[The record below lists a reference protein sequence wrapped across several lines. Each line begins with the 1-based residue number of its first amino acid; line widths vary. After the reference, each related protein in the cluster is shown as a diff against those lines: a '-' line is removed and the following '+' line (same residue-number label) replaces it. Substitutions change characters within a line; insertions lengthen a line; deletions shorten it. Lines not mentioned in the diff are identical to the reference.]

1 MGLEKKGLIFG
12 KGRLESLTDG
22 VFAII
27 MTIFVFNISVPE
39 LILFTEGD
47 FASER
52 LSAKFADL
60 WPDFLAYV
68 ISFSTLGAFWVAH
81 HRIFRWIIYVDRPL
95 IWINISFLMIIGL
108 IPFSTTL
115 LTQYL
120 DSQNSIFAFSF
131 NAILAGLLIY
141 LIYYYVKRNPDLVDK
156 SIQALIEKSSSR
168 RIVATI
174 LTYSVAIIFSF
185 IYLQASLFLLLLV
198 LIPEIIPDKYF
209 GRKTEYI
216 LFIKNLI
223 QISQLR
229 KLLYIRNM
237 LRC

>member
-27 MTIFVFNISVPE
+27 MTILVFNISVPE

-81 HRIFRWIIYVDRPL
+81 HRIFRWILYVDRPL

-141 LIYYYVKRNPDLVDK
+141 VIYYYVKRNPDLVDK
-156 SIQALIEKSSSR
+156 SVQALIEKSSSR
-168 RIVATI
+168 RILATI

-185 IYLQASLFLLLLV
+185 IYLPASLFLLLLV
-198 LIPEIIPDKYF
+198 LVPEIIPDKYF
-209 GRKTEYI
+209 GRKT
-216 LFIKNLI
+216 K
-223 QISQLR
+223 
-229 KLLYIRNM
+229 
-237 LRC
+237 

>member
-27 MTIFVFNISVPE
+27 MTILVFNISVPE

-81 HRIFRWIIYVDRPL
+81 HRIFRWVLYVDRPL

-141 LIYYYVKRNPDLVDK
+141 VIYYYVKRNPDLVDK

-185 IYLQASLFLLLLV
+185 VYLPASLFLLLLV

-209 GRKTEYI
+209 GRKTG
-216 LFIKNLI
+216 
-223 QISQLR
+223 
-229 KLLYIRNM
+229 
-237 LRC
+237 

>member
-27 MTIFVFNISVPE
+27 MTILVFNISVPE

-81 HRIFRWIIYVDRPL
+81 HRIFRWILYVDRPL

-115 LTQYL
+115 LTQYS

-156 SIQALIEKSSSR
+156 SVQALIEKSSSR

-209 GRKTEYI
+209 GRKTE
-216 LFIKNLI
+216 
-223 QISQLR
+223 
-229 KLLYIRNM
+229 
-237 LRC
+237 

>member
-27 MTIFVFNISVPE
+27 MTILVFNISVPE

-81 HRIFRWIIYVDRPL
+81 HRIFRWVLYVDRPL

-141 LIYYYVKRNPDLVDK
+141 VIYYYVKRNPDLVDK

-168 RIVATI
+168 RVIATI
-174 LTYSVAIIFSF
+174 LTYSVAIGFSF
-185 IYLQASLFLLLLV
+185 IYLPASLFLLLLV

-209 GRKTEYI
+209 GRKTE
-216 LFIKNLI
+216 
-223 QISQLR
+223 
-229 KLLYIRNM
+229 
-237 LRC
+237 

>member
-1 MGLEKKGLIFG
+1 MGFEKNGLIFG
-12 KGRLESLTDG
+12 KGRLETLTDG

-27 MTIFVFNISVPE
+27 MTILVFNISVPE
-39 LILFTEGD
+39 LILFTEGE
-47 FASER
+47 FASDR

-60 WPDFLAYV
+60 WPDFLAYL
-68 ISFSTLGAFWVAH
+68 ISFSTLGAFWVTH
-81 HRIFRWIIYVDRPL
+81 HRIFRWILYVDRPL

-108 IPFSTTL
+108 LPFSTTL
-115 LTQYL
+115 LTQYMQ
-120 DSQNSIFAFSF
+120 SQNSIFAYSF

-141 LIYYYVKRNPDLVDK
+141 TIYYYVKRNPELVDK
-156 SIQALIEKSSSR
+156 SVQALMEKSSSR

-209 GRKTEYI
+209 GRKTA
-216 LFIKNLI
+216 
-223 QISQLR
+223 
-229 KLLYIRNM
+229 
-237 LRC
+237 

>member
-27 MTIFVFNISVPE
+27 MTILVFNISVPE

-47 FASER
+47 LASER

-81 HRIFRWIIYVDRPL
+81 HRIFRWILYVDRPL

-141 LIYYYVKRNPDLVDK
+141 VIYYYVKRNPDLVDK

-168 RIVATI
+168 RVVATI

-209 GRKTEYI
+209 GRKTE
-216 LFIKNLI
+216 
-223 QISQLR
+223 
-229 KLLYIRNM
+229 
-237 LRC
+237 

>member
-27 MTIFVFNISVPE
+27 MTILVFNISVPE

-81 HRIFRWIIYVDRPL
+81 HRVFRWILYVNRPL

-141 LIYYYVKRNPDLVDK
+141 VIYYYVKRNPDLVDK
-156 SIQALIEKSSSR
+156 SVQALIEKSSSR

-209 GRKTEYI
+209 GRKTE
-216 LFIKNLI
+216 
-223 QISQLR
+223 
-229 KLLYIRNM
+229 
-237 LRC
+237 

>member
-27 MTIFVFNISVPE
+27 MTILVFNISVPE

-81 HRIFRWIIYVDRPL
+81 HRIFRWILSVDRPL

-141 LIYYYVKRNPDLVDK
+141 VIYYYVKRNPDLVDK

-209 GRKTEYI
+209 GRKTE
-216 LFIKNLI
+216 
-223 QISQLR
+223 
-229 KLLYIRNM
+229 
-237 LRC
+237 

>member
-27 MTIFVFNISVPE
+27 MTILVFNISVPE

-52 LSAKFADL
+52 LSAKFAAL

-81 HRIFRWIIYVDRPL
+81 HRIFRWILYVDRPL

-141 LIYYYVKRNPDLVDK
+141 AIYYYVKRNPDLVDK
-156 SIQALIEKSSSR
+156 SVQALIEKSSSR

-209 GRKTEYI
+209 GRKTE
-216 LFIKNLI
+216 
-223 QISQLR
+223 
-229 KLLYIRNM
+229 
-237 LRC
+237 

>member
-27 MTIFVFNISVPE
+27 MTILVFNISVPE

-68 ISFSTLGAFWVAH
+68 ISFSTLGVFWVAH
-81 HRIFRWIIYVDRPL
+81 HRIFRWILYVDRPL

-141 LIYYYVKRNPDLVDK
+141 VIYYYVKRNPDLVDK

-209 GRKTEYI
+209 GRKTE
-216 LFIKNLI
+216 
-223 QISQLR
+223 
-229 KLLYIRNM
+229 
-237 LRC
+237 

>member
-1 MGLEKKGLIFG
+1 MGFEKKGLIFG
-12 KGRLESLTDG
+12 KGRLEALTDG

-27 MTIFVFNISVPE
+27 MTILVFNISVPE

-47 FASER
+47 YASER
-52 LSAKFADL
+52 LSARFADL

-81 HRIFRWIIYVDRPL
+81 HRIFRWILYVDRPL

-108 IPFSTTL
+108 VPFSTTL
-115 LTQYL
+115 LTQYM

-141 LIYYYVKRNPDLVDK
+141 TIYYYVKRNPELVDK
-156 SIQALIEKSSSR
+156 SVQALIEKSSSR
-168 RIVATI
+168 RILATI
-174 LTYSVAIIFSF
+174 LTYSIAIIFSF
-185 IYLQASLFLLLLV
+185 IYLPASLFLLLLV

-209 GRKTEYI
+209 GRKTA
-216 LFIKNLI
+216 
-223 QISQLR
+223 
-229 KLLYIRNM
+229 
-237 LRC
+237 

>member
-1 MGLEKKGLIFG
+1 MGFEKKTLDFD
-12 KGRLESLTDG
+12 KGRLVSLTDG

-27 MTIFVFNISVPE
+27 MTILVFNISVPE

-81 HRIFRWIIYVDRPL
+81 HRVFRWILSVDRPL
-95 IWINISFLMIIGL
+95 IWINISFLMVIGL

-115 LTQYL
+115 LTQFMH
-120 DSQNSIFAFSF
+120 SQNSIFVFSF

-141 LIYYYVKRNPDLVDK
+141 AIYYYVKRNTELVDK
-156 SIQALIEKSSSR
+156 SVQALIEKSSSR
-168 RIVATI
+168 RVLATV
-174 LTYSVAIIFSF
+174 LTYSVSIGFSF
-185 IYLQASLFLLLLV
+185 IYLPVSMFLLLLV
-198 LIPEIIPDKYF
+198 LVPEIIPDKYF
-209 GRKTEYI
+209 GRKST
-216 LFIKNLI
+216 
-223 QISQLR
+223 
-229 KLLYIRNM
+229 
-237 LRC
+237 

>member
-27 MTIFVFNISVPE
+27 MTILVFNISVPE

-47 FASER
+47 LASER

-141 LIYYYVKRNPDLVDK
+141 VIYYYVKRNPDLVDK

-209 GRKTEYI
+209 GRKTE
-216 LFIKNLI
+216 
-223 QISQLR
+223 
-229 KLLYIRNM
+229 
-237 LRC
+237 